1 MRRADRLF
9 RIVQKLRQ
17 GRLTKAADLARELE
31 VSERT
36 VYRDMQE
43 LMSNGLPIEGEAGVG
58 YLLRGELDMP
68 PLAFTREELEA
79 LVVGARLIR
88 AWTGGELSTAAAQ
101 ALDKIVA
108 VMPDAK
114 PQSWLFA
121 PGQMPKAWRKR
132 LDLIQAALNDS
143 RVLLVT
149 YTDADGKPSQREIW
163 PLGLF
168 FWGKVWTLTAWC
180 ELRQDFRNFRLD
192 RFENVKSAGRRFQ
205 PVPGRRLD
213 DYMAIVAA
221 ECGAPIPGLPKA
233 LSQFGQQ

>member
-43 LMSNGLPIEGEAGVG
+43 LMKNGLPIEGEAGVG
-58 YLLRGELDMP
+58 YILRGQLDLP
-68 PLAFTREELEA
+68 PLAFTREEMEA
-79 LVVGARLIR
+79 LVVGARLLR
-88 AWTGGELSTAAAQ
+88 AWTGGDLATAAAQ
-101 ALDKIVA
+101 ALDKIQA
-108 VMPDAK
+108 VLPEAN
-114 PQSWLFA
+114 PQSKLFA
-121 PGQMPKAWRKR
+121 PGQMPKEWRKR
-132 LDLIQAALNDS
+132 IDLIQEAMNNRLVL
-143 RVLLVT
+143 RVSYRDVE
-149 YTDADGKPSQREIW
+149 DKASERELW

-168 FWGKVWTLTAWC
+168 FWGKVWTLSAWC

-192 RFENVKSAGRRFQ
+192 RFETVKKAGRNFQ
-205 PVPGRRLD
+205 PVPGRQLE

-221 ECGAPIPGLPKA
+221 ECGAPIPGLLA
-233 LSQFGQQ
+233 R

>member
-17 GRLTKAADLARELE
+17 GGLFKAAALARELE

-43 LMSNGLPIEGEAGVG
+43 LMAQGLPIEGEAGVG
-58 YLLRGELDMP
+58 YILRGELDLP

-101 ALDKIVA
+101 ALDKIKA
-108 VMPDAK
+108 VMPDAN
-114 PQSWLFA
+114 PQSKLFA
-121 PGQMPKAWRKR
+121 PGEMPKPWRKR
-132 LDLIQAALNDS
+132 LDLIQEAMNGHQ
-143 RVLLVT
+143 VLRVT
-149 YTDADGKPSQREIW
+149 YRDVDGKASERELW

-168 FWGKVWTLTAWC
+168 FWGKVWTLSAWC

-192 RFENVKSAGRRFQ
+192 RFETVKKAGRVFQ
-205 PVPGRRLD
+205 AVPGRRLE
-213 DYMAIVAA
+213 DYMAIVAEA
-221 ECGAPIPGLPKA
+221 CGAPAPGFA
-233 LSQFGQQ
+233 GYSSSQ